1 MFSASRMVAGA
12 FRFQSVQPV
21 SRMGVST
28 MRYMSSS
35 KPVQIMSSQIQQNS
49 SNIELQPTKVR
60 DGKRNEKVVMWK
72 MYGTFHK
79 HNTLASLV
87 AVVEDLDFLEK
98 NQHLS
103 YNEKVLY
110 YLQLPHHT
118 KLHITA
124 GQLGFRKSQR
134 SEYEAAFQVATKMF
148 KTIEEKNLLGP
159 NDKIELIMTDYGK
172 GRDAFQAALMG
183 KEGQHI
189 KPHIV
194 RVSDATKLRFGG
206 PRPKKLRRL

>member
-1 MFSASRMVAGA
+1 MVAGA

>member
-1 MFSASRMVAGA
+1 MCIRD
-12 FRFQSVQPV
+12 R
-21 SRMGVST
+21 
-28 MRYMSSS
+28 
-35 KPVQIMSSQIQQNS
+35 NS